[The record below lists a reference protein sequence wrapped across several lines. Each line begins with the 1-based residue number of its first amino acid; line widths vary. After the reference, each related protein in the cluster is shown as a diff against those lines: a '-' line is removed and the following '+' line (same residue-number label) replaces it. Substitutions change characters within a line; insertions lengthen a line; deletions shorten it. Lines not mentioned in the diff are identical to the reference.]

1 MFLVVVP
8 FTCCR
13 PLLGGHFTACWI
25 CLLFDFGRE
34 LSPLRV
40 VQRQRLCLRGLLLLT

>member
-13 PLLGGHFTACWI
+13 PLLGGHLTACLI

-34 LSPLRV
+34 LSPLGF